1 MAAIDLGTEDG
12 ELRMTTNT
20 IPGTTAIRA
29 RSETTPPSPSE
40 KLGGDKLGADKA
52 TFLKLLVTQLKN
64 QNPMNPSDGVEFVTQ
79 LAQFTALEQSTQMT
93 QDIAEIRKLL
103 TAQKA

>member
-1 MAAIDLGTEDG
+1 MTITASTGKDTTTPGTEKP
-12 ELRMTTNT
+12 EV
-20 IPGTTAIRA
+20 P
-29 RSETTPPSPSE
+29 

-52 TFLKLLVTQLKN
+52 TFLRLLVTQLKN
-64 QNPMNPSDGVEFVTQ
+64 QNPLNPSDGAEFVTQ